1 MTKATKSCREGQS
14 LSEVAEMMR
23 VGDCGCLPVT
33 PDDGSQ
39 RLLGIITD
47 RDICMAVRSGG
58 STRGGVRVGDVMT
71 EEVRA
76 CNPGDPV
83 SEAIAIMGEARVR
96 RLPVVD
102 DSDRVVGLISLAD
115 LAHEA
120 VRQATRKD
128 PEIAMAE
135 VGGLLAAIC
144 RPRDCAIDW
153 PDSSTGKNPKRNT
166 KC

>member
-1 MTKATKSCREGQS
+1 VGQS
-14 LSEVAEMMR
+14 LGEVAQIMW
-23 VGDCGCLPVT
+23 VNDCGCLTVA

-58 STRGGVRVGDVMT
+58 DAPGGFQAGDVMT
-71 EEVRA
+71 EVVRA
-76 CNPGDPV
+76 CNPGDSV

-102 DSDRVVGLISLAD
+102 DSERVVGLLSLAD
-115 LAHEA
+115 LAIEA
-120 VRQATRKD
+120 VRQDTRKD
-128 PEIAMAE
+128 PEITMAE

-144 RPRDCAIDW
+144 RPRESAIDW
-153 PDSSTGKNPKRNT
+153 PSSSNRN
-166 KC
+166 CPERNAEC